1 MRAGSRVES
10 RAGSH
15 RPSGRPAPSGRAA
28 RAGGSGRGARTS
40 GGPLANLPVDPRG
53 FVARFRVPLIVA
65 AVVLVTLVA
74 LYGPAKD
81 CYGAWRRNGALQE
94 EQAQR
99 SGEQAELQGDVDAL
113 MTEEGIKDEARR
125 RGYVDEGE
133 TGVVVK
139 GLSEDSETSDD
150 ETATAETPWYLGIG
164 DFIFQYDGN

>member
-1 MRAGSRVES
+1 MRPESRGGSR
-10 RAGSH
+10 

-40 GGPLANLPVDPRG
+40 GGPLANLPVDPRS

-65 AVVLVTLVA
+65 AVVLVTVVA

-81 CYGAWRRNGALQE
+81 CYAAWRHNGALQE
-94 EQAQR
+94 EQAQE
-99 SGEQAELQGDVDAL
+99 SGEQAEIQGDVDAL
-113 MTEEGIKDEARR
+113 MTEEGIRDEARR

-139 GLSEDSETSDD
+139 GLSEDPETSESETTTD
-150 ETATAETPWYLGIG
+150 ERPWYLGIG
-164 DFIFQYDGN
+164 DFIFQYSGE